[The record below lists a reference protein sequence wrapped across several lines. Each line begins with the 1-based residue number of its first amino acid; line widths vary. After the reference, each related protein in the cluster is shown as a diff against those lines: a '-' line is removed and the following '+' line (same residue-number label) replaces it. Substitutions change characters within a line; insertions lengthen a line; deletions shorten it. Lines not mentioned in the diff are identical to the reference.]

1 MGAVLIVDDTEDC
14 ADPLAR
20 FLRMNG
26 HTVECASNGMDALA
40 ALARTRPDVILL
52 DLMMPVMD
60 GVSFLEVMRRNP
72 AWKDIRVVVFSGY
85 GDGLP
90 ARRLTELGVG
100 QVFLKGSTDFKQLL
114 KVVA

>member
-14 ADPLAR
+14 SDPLAR
-20 FLRMNG
+20 LLRKNG
-26 HTVECASNGMDALA
+26 HSVQCANNGMDALA
-40 ALARTRPDVILL
+40 ALARFRPDVIIL

-60 GVSFLEVMRRNP
+60 GVSFLEIMRRNP
-72 AWKDIRVVVFSGY
+72 AWKDLRVIVFSGY

-100 QVFLKGSTDFKQLL
+100 EIFLKGSIDFTQLL